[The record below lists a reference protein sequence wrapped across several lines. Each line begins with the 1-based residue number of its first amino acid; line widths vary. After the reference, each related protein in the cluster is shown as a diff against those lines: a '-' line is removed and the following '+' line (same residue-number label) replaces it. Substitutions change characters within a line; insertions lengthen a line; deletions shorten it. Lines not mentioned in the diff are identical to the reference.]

1 MDSTFTLWLASQ
13 PLWISTVLVVG
24 TGVMIAALGNIL
36 IGFYYTQ
43 MELASNNII
52 GGFKFGFLAELYAVM
67 VALAL
72 VGTWDIYQ
80 SARSTVQ
87 NEVAALHY
95 LDQAALIFDPDD
107 AARIRD
113 ALRRYISAVIGLEW
127 STMQVGRPS
136 AEAERAF
143 SEVIQAFLQV
153 ESPRSNIA
161 AVQQSLG
168 QTFQQIA
175 EYRQLR
181 VSTIS
186 RSLSYLIWYMIL
198 FATLASIAFPWFFG
212 NGNRLFQ
219 VLMSMLLAA
228 IIMLI
233 VLVALKL
240 SHPFTGETGISPDP
254 FLLLMQRM

>member
-24 TGVMIAALGNIL
+24 TGVMVAALGNIL
-36 IGFYYTQ
+36 VGFYYTQ
-43 MELASNNII
+43 AELAANNII
-52 GGFKFGFLAELYAVM
+52 GGFKFGFLGELYAVM
-67 VALAL
+67 VALVL

-80 SARSTVQ
+80 SARTTVQ
-87 NEVAALHY
+87 SEVAALSY
-95 LDQAALIFDPDD
+95 LDQAARIFDPDD
-107 AARIRD
+107 AQRIHE
-113 ALRRYISAVIGLEW
+113 ALRRYIGAVIGLEW

-136 AEAERAF
+136 QEAERAF
-143 SEVIQAFLQV
+143 AEVIQAFLQV
-153 ESPRSNIA
+153 DSPRANIG

-168 QTFQQIA
+168 QTFQQVA

-186 RSLSYLIWYMIL
+186 RSLSYLVWYMIM
-198 FATLASIAFPWFFG
+198 FATLAAIVFPWFFG
-212 NGNRLFQ
+212 NGNRSFQ
-219 VLMSMLLAA
+219 VLMAMLLAA

-233 VLVALKL
+233 LLVGLKL